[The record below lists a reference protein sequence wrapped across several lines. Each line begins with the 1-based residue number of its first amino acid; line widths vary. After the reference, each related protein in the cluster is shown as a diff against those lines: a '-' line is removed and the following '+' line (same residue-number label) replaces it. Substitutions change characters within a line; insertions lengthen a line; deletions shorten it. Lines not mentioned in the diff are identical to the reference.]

1 MRGRRQEHSLLSV
14 YFLQPK
20 ISSQQV
26 PVRDLPLLHQFLNGL
41 PHLGFVRRSL
51 RRSRLGVWDQPIT
64 LRPQTNPRA
73 MNVRREINRHI
84 EFLFAGFQLLENFL
98 AIRAQYVSE
107 QVQIRLGVQAF
118 GVQMFLRVE
127 ICEENLAGAVRNDQ
141 RAFKSIQKAGDKL
154 QHLLVAG
161 LLLGCGAFRQIALP
175 ALLRNECKYT
185 TFAYE
190 SALPGDEVV
199 DANARKAPK

>member
-1 MRGRRQEHSLLSV
+1 MRGPRQEHSLLSV

-51 RRSRLGVWDQPIT
+51 RRSRLEVRDQPIR
-64 LRPQTNPRA
+64 LRQPTNPRA
-73 MNVRREINRHI
+73 MDVGREINRHI

-118 GVQMFLRVE
+118 GVQMFLRVK
-127 ICEENLAGAVRNDQ
+127 ICEENLAGAVRNDNG
-141 RAFKSIQKAGDKL
+141 RSKASKRL
-154 QHLLVAG
+154 ETSCSTCWL
-161 LLLGCGAFRQIALP
+161 
-175 ALLRNECKYT
+175 
-185 TFAYE
+185 
-190 SALPGDEVV
+190 
-199 DANARKAPK
+199 